1 MNRIT
6 PYCRTTCGW
15 NCQLPGHRVSNCPE
29 IKKIF
34 CSFCLRKGTTTLAC
48 KCRQPGPSNA
58 KPPTYHR
65 INPPIRYNDIKKYPV
80 CPMGNNV
87 RIYPIGVFI
96 GDEELLKLFLEQ
108 FGIKSCI
115 LNSEL
120 PTSIR
125 CHVISQF
132 NQGKYDIII
141 ASDEKML
148 DDAAGGSSKKDKE
161 SGVSR
166 GIDFQSGRTARGTN
180 KGSVLSFVSIK
191 EQPMNAKVEE
201 RLKAGY
207 SSEETIIRNYQFKME
222 EVEAFRYRA
231 HDAWRAITKVAV
243 HEARLKEIKQEIFN
257 SEKLK
262 GFFNDNSRELEVLRH
277 DKPLKTVKVQ
287 QHLSTVPDYIVPNS
301 LKRIANSTNKRT
313 RSTQFKK
320 YSLAKAAFE
329 SQMKDPLS

>member
-1 MNRIT
+1 M
-6 PYCRTTCGW
+6 
-15 NCQLPGHRVSNCPE
+15 
-29 IKKIF
+29 
-34 CSFCLRKGTTTLAC
+34 
-48 KCRQPGPSNA
+48 
-58 KPPTYHR
+58 
-65 INPPIRYNDIKKYPV
+65 
-80 CPMGNNV
+80 
-87 RIYPIGVFI
+87 
-96 GDEELLKLFLEQ
+96 
-108 FGIKSCI
+108 KSCV

-125 CHVISQF
+125 CHVINQF

-148 DDAAGGSSKKDKE
+148 DDAAGTSSKKDKE

-166 GIDFQSGRTARGTN
+166 GIDFQCVSNVLNFDFPLDVSSYIHRAGRTARGTN

-191 EQPMNAKVEE
+191 DHAMNEKVEE

-243 HEARLKEIKQEIFN
+243 HEARIKEIKQEIFN

-262 GFFNDNSRELEVLRH
+262 GFFSDHTRELEVLRH
-277 DKPLKTVKVQ
+277 DKPLKTVKIQ

-301 LKRIANSTNKRT
+301 LKRIASSSNKRT

-329 SQMKDPLS
+329 SQVNNPLSCKRKK